1 MSTWMP
7 ADTKAVLGP
16 HAENCDSRCLFLDRF
31 ANPAAKD
38 SADEHPRRDWF
49 TALQNKPAEV
59 IAAGS
64 RQRWIAEGLP
74 ATQGTVFYAQL
85 QSRLVVNMAG
95 GVMENAGLCL
105 DRFGLPYLPGSA
117 VKGCARRAATDVL
130 AEADS
135 DDGKAELLFN
145 LALVFGWGDTDWRA
159 GRKRKRRDGREVE
172 TEPHSDFWWAMSP
185 DTGNPQADD
194 GQRNVHWHPV
204 AFAVANRLLNH
215 LRITKR
221 EYPEEPWRDL
231 PNSAGS
237 VSFLPA
243 YPLYLGKIGEVDG
256 LPLKVPAL
264 GKLELDV
271 VTCHHRK
278 YYAGPEKPNDPSS
291 VAQWQREWG
300 TAPDIEEPNPV
311 VFPAVAPGHIFTF
324 ALVPLRATDATLLER
339 ARDWLQTGLEI
350 FGLGAKTNAGYGWF
364 DASDALQSAVD
375 KERKDAEQRRQQEK
389 ARLEQEARRKAE
401 EDERARKADE
411 FRAATADMTPE
422 EKADYAMA
430 QLTDAQFRSWL
441 DGFAKRERLEQE
453 AMVRSL
459 RLPPE
464 QSGSRRKFWEN
475 LKDKAKKG
483 GKPAQIEQAIRH
495 LARQMI
501 PGKEGK
507 MP

>member
-1 MSTWMP
+1 MPTWMP
-7 ADTKAVLGP
+7 ADTRAVLGP
-16 HAENCDSRCLFLDRF
+16 QAEECKCRSLFLDRF
-31 ANPAAKD
+31 ASPAAKD
-38 SADEHPRRDWF
+38 SGDDHPRRDWF
-49 TALQNKPAEV
+49 AALLRKPAEAIV
-59 IAAGS
+59 AAS
-64 RQRWIAEGLP
+64 RQRWMAEGLP
-74 ATQGTVFYAQL
+74 ATRGTVFYAQL
-85 QSRLVVNMAG
+85 QSRLLVNMAG
-95 GVMENAGLCL
+95 GVMENAGLSL
-105 DRFGLPYLPGSA
+105 DRFGLPYIPGSA

-215 LRITKR
+215 LRITQR

-243 YPLYLGKIGEVDG
+243 YPLDLGKIGEVDG

-271 VTCHHRK
+271 VTCHHQK
-278 YYAGPEKPNDPSS
+278 YYAGPENPNNPAS
-291 VAQWQREWG
+291 VDLWQRQWG

-324 ALVPLRATDATLLER
+324 ALVPLRGADGALLKR
-339 ARDWLQTGLEI
+339 AREWLQIGLQT

-364 DASDALQSAVD
+364 DACVAVQETIHRLRED
-375 KERKDAEQRRQQEK
+375 RERQERMAREREEADRQRQAREEELTRQKKEREAALAGLSGDERVDREIALLTGQQFDAKVRAFCRDARRGGPTDEQRKAIVRALRGPRLDYWRLFKTKATRGELATVDQSIRQLSK
-389 ARLEQEARRKAE
+389 HM
-401 EDERARKADE
+401 
-411 FRAATADMTPE
+411 F
-422 EKADYAMA
+422 
-430 QLTDAQFRSWL
+430 
-441 DGFAKRERLEQE
+441 
-453 AMVRSL
+453 
-459 RLPPE
+459 
-464 QSGSRRKFWEN
+464 
-475 LKDKAKKG
+475 
-483 GKPAQIEQAIRH
+483 
-495 LARQMI
+495 
-501 PGKEGK
+501 PGQEGK